1 LPAPLAA
8 LQGLFPLALDFMADP
23 AQFTVAVVQRKV
35 LVEAA

>member
-1 LPAPLAA
+1 LPTPLAA

-23 AQFTVAVVQRKV
+23 AQITVAVAQRKI